1 MGTARTGAY
10 TADDDIVDYILGITF
25 EIWEQRGVELIH
37 HYYGEDCIV
46 WGLDGITHGA
56 GEVVDATWQT
66 LKAFPDR
73 RLIAEN
79 VIWSG
84 NRSGGYYT
92 SHRLLSL
99 GTNKG
104 DTVFG
109 PATGAAIRMTN
120 IADCFIEDGVIT
132 KEWLVRDN
140 MTLAQQLG
148 AEPVSA
154 ARDMAKRRTDEHQAW
169 IDSEIARLASAD
181 RQETQPRVTDARKD
195 PDGFARRVLDSCWAG
210 DKPAFDTV
218 YAPYSVLHR
227 TPLRQYSGR
236 DDIFGH
242 YDRLRAIVG
251 GANFSVDHVAS
262 VPFSDNGVDIAI
274 RWTAAGTHD
283 QDFYGV
289 APTGKPMFILGV
301 THLRCVDNRVISEST
316 VFDDLALLSQVV
328 QT

>member
-1 MGTARTGAY
+1 MGTGRKGAY
-10 TADDDIVDYILGITF
+10 TEDDDIVDFILGITF
-25 EIWEQRGVELIH
+25 EIWEERGVELIH
-37 HYYGEDCIV
+37 QYYGEDCIV

-56 GEVVDATWQT
+56 AEVVDATWKT

-79 VIWSG
+79 VVWSG
-84 NRSGGYYT
+84 DRSDGYYT

-99 GTNKG
+99 GTNEG

-120 IADCFIEDGVIT
+120 IADCFVEDGVIT

-140 MTLAQQLG
+140 MTLALQLS
-148 AEPVSA
+148 AEPVNA
-154 ARDMAKRRTDEHQAW
+154 ARDMAKRRTDEHREW
-169 IDSEIARLASAD
+169 IDSEIARLARLD
-181 RQETQPRVTDARKD
+181 RQDVPPTAANARQD
-195 PDGFARRVLDSCWAG
+195 PERFARRVLYSCWSG
-210 DKPAFDTV
+210 NRPVFDTL

-227 TPLRQYSGR
+227 SPLRQYSGR
-236 DDIFGH
+236 EEIFDH
-242 YDRLRAIVG
+242 YERLRAIVG
-251 GANFSVDHVAS
+251 GANFSVDHVAA
-262 VPFSDNGVDIAI
+262 VPFSGNGIDIAV

-283 QDFYGV
+283 ADFNGI

-301 THLRCVDNRVISEST
+301 THLRCVDNRIISEST

-328 QT
+328 